1 MALAPGR
8 GMSAS
13 ARPLARAAAAAAA
26 RGSARG
32 RFRLRLRPRAAPA
45 CEGGAGRAS
54 GAPEAGEGPSS
65 VRVGGSGGGAV
76 ARPGSPSTTAIKS
89 GQAGAS
95 GALAAR
101 SAPRDEMSV
110 AGAVALITGTTIGA
124 LLSRHGAR
132 AARRGAARRNGGGK
146 KSALFGALSLASAAP
161 PPAPPLPLYGRA
173 GCVRV
178 GPIGERGALIA
189 PPAPSVLGVGRAAAC
204 QRPLRL
210 SRRFVK
216 RVLLGLPARPRGAEP
231 WLTEDLSPPARDG
244 ACVRPL
250 QARARWRFRRRRCPR
265 ASSRRRPCCWAP
277 GRCCWARGCSWP
289 R

>member
-1 MALAPGR
+1 MGCRGVLRSRRALRSAEGEANRSR
-8 GMSAS
+8 GSWLAGCLLAVLLAASAEPTRSAS
-13 ARPLARAAAAAAA
+13 LAHGARM
-26 RGSARG
+26 G
-32 RFRLRLRPRAAPA
+32 
-45 CEGGAGRAS
+45 
-54 GAPEAGEGPSS
+54 
-65 VRVGGSGGGAV
+65 VGGGGGGAHHGHNHRCV
-76 ARPGSPSTTAIKS
+76 AV
-89 GQAGAS
+89 
-95 GALAAR
+95 AAR
-101 SAPRDEMSV
+101 RS
-110 AGAVALITGTTIGA
+110 
-124 LLSRHGAR
+124 
-132 AARRGAARRNGGGK
+132 RGAARRVGTAVARKVPFSGH
-146 KSALFGALSLASAAP
+146 FHSLP
-161 PPAPPLPLYGRA
+161 LRRPPAPPLPLYGRA

>member
-65 VRVGGSGGGAV
+65 VRGGGSGGGAV
-76 ARPGSPSTTAIKS
+76 ARPGSPSATAIKS
-89 GQAGAS
+89 GRAGAS

-161 PPAPPLPLYGRA
+161 AARAPSSPLRARWLRAGGAYWRTGGAHCSSGALRA
-173 GCVRV
+173 GCWASGRV
-178 GPIGERGALIA
+178 ST
-189 PPAPSVLGVGRAAAC
+189 PSPFVPTVC
-204 QRPLRL
+204 QTCT
-210 SRRFVK
+210 F
-216 RVLLGLPARPRGAEP
+216 G
-231 WLTEDLSPPARDG
+231 
-244 ACVRPL
+244 
-250 QARARWRFRRRRCPR
+250 
-265 ASSRRRPCCWAP
+265 ASSEAEGRRALADRGPLPPRP
-277 GRCCWARGCSWP
+277 
-289 R
+289 